1 MGQVKLGAPASSEAE
16 AECQGSLAIW
26 PSLPIG
32 ESCIRDSGWIPGDR
46 AHCQVESTIDASIS
60 DTVDNGGSGSVTGPG
75 ISTRDVALYFSVLDM
90 TKARGLGLQNQLTL
104 HKFSWTCRVSVWT
117 YAISRV
123 SPRLSSVPVPFLMS
137 LPSLIYS
144 STLWAVGRWRGR
156 GPHSDTKYI
165 YPHAKHR

>member
-1 MGQVKLGAPASSEAE
+1 MSECGPSIVKKNVIREHQCGICSP
-16 AECQGSLAIW
+16 
-26 PSLPIG
+26 PSLVRLAYR
-32 ESCIRDSGWIPGDR
+32 EF
-46 AHCQVESTIDASIS
+46 AA
-60 DTVDNGGSGSVTGPG
+60 
-75 ISTRDVALYFSVLDM
+75 VAPHSMGFNAFLWTCVRDM
-90 TKARGLGLQNQLTL
+90 TKARGLGLQNQLTV

-117 YAISRV
+117 YAISCV
-123 SPRLSSVPVPFLMS
+123 SQRLCSVPVPFLMS